1 VIGMLIA
8 NRPRRDWQ
16 TPAGSIS
23 QSNAA
28 RAVVLRSRLSM
39 WVHS

>member
-1 VIGMLIA
+1 MIGMLVA
-8 NRPRRDWQ
+8 NRSRGDWQ
-16 TPAGSIS
+16 TPTGPIS

-28 RAVVLRSRLSM
+28 RVILLRSRLSM